1 MSACLLQHGFD
12 PLLAVTSRSPRVLSG
27 TIPLLFD
34 RKLPEQVAR
43 AKACY
48 RHLVKVGLENGWP
61 PYRLGVDFMDLIA
74 CPADSASAQVQR
86 QLKKALDENNVIA
99 SGRYEHAKPEDHAAR
114 IDLEKLITLPADY
127 SAERAHNSQQEEQ
140 AEEQAEA

>member
-1 MSACLLQHGFD
+1 MII
-12 PLLAVTSRSPRVLSG
+12 SPRALSG

-34 RKLPEQVAR
+34 RKNPEDIAR

-74 CPADSASAQVQR
+74 CPADSPSAQVQR
-86 QLKKALDENNVIA
+86 QLKNALDENNVIA
-99 SGRYEHAKPEDHAAR
+99 SGRYEHEKPEDHTAI
-114 IDLEKLITLPADY
+114 IDLEKLITIPTDY
-127 SAERAHNSQQEEQ
+127 SIELGNKSQEIEKQKEK
-140 AEEQAEA
+140 AEA